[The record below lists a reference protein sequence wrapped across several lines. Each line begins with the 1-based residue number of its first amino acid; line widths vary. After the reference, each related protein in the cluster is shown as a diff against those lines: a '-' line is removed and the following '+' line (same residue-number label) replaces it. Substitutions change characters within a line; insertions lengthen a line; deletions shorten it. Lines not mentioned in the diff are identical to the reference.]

1 MNQSMNPSM
10 NPTILEYGYVIKFVS
25 SNPLYEG
32 KYFFIDRLYD
42 DKLIIL
48 SDKETIT
55 LAITDEVL
63 DDKTIEKIIIVY
75 KPKKGQGFIV
85 QHKLFV
91 SQFIEIEFDDA
102 KVSGKI
108 VNILNDKIIQVELV
122 EQSSNVSPITLYIP
136 LDRGLPK
143 QIISIKIIH
152 VKRKE
157 KGQGEEEKGGEEGE
171 EYAEKEFEDGLLNVV
186 EEDIEEQD
194 QFYYSIDQQKNDF
207 LENLLMYIPPEQR
220 TPKKLKELNKMI
232 KRYVELR
239 TKYTTFSDGIYIN
252 YLQYD
257 QILATTIGLENKLYV
272 PVTKGVHIK
281 LSDPSEFEGIKENF
295 FKETDI
301 EDEWKKDFSDLKD
314 SVSFTK
320 QLDLINNFDNYIY
333 QSKPNA
339 NQIKVNKDQDK
350 NTLAYILGKTEYS
363 LMITKPFVVDSFLG
377 HPTFFIDYSKANLN
391 RSFVMEKVDLSLR
404 PYYPS
409 MYRIDEGKFCENNT
423 TRIYYKNEEKFDT
436 FEKYVKK
443 MIPTMDNFIDCINK
457 PFINMMDVLKELNI
471 LEINELNAPNYLL
484 VNEKIKKNVNKIKQ
498 NFIKTA
504 PSYLTKPNKD
514 KIISNQINDD
524 ILSEYENLSKIS
536 GLKKYFSNSEIFK
549 MAEVDMY
556 RLLSFHYAIRNA
568 TLYNST
574 DAEIQAVIE
583 EIKQEKDT
591 PLQRKIHKKY
601 FSKEEKDRDNFKPI
615 IMRDIE
621 LEEPDVDVF
630 KSTLDIL
637 YDQLIQSTNTSIQ
650 ITQSLENFKDKVAI
664 LIDNGLNNIDGL
676 FTPSAFKIIREFII
690 KNKIVNGDIATLND
704 ELYVWQNDKWIEY
717 KDEPVTKKLVTVKG
731 ELDPSKKEELY
742 TKRIEQLLL
751 DIENDKVRVREIRD
765 VLNEENKV
773 EMKRMIQSFIKQNLS
788 KELKYNNEKL
798 FLEKEE
804 LGDRGIVVSPH
815 EHLRDKILQVYE
827 LDIKYKA
834 LQIFIERYCKKGRDP
849 HWYYCIDTG
858 VKLLPTFFNDIAT
871 AYLITNNYEDTLE
884 RICLDRG
891 ALSDSGDKWV
901 DKYSGY
907 IIKNIEFDY
916 DEGYTETGFKNISRS
931 IVEGPELPAREED
944 PIMNSIKAL
953 IKYAGLADVGDDI
966 EWIHSYVMQTY
977 DTAMRVNK
985 SAAKAKYILYVIS
998 IISVILVYVQ
1008 TLERISFVKAFP
1020 NCKVSFSGYPLEDGD
1035 GGIKYLCCIVSKMN
1049 KPDLPFSS
1057 VARTKI
1063 EDLEKNVHDFI
1074 RKFLLTNL
1082 EIEDKLKE
1090 RRLHKRIEDVSHY
1103 TPWNL
1108 FLPRLKPFRPSVF
1121 EDIGTLADKMYC
1133 LSFEVQYKIHK
1144 FVSTQPPIL
1153 MNHNQMP
1160 YLVNTCCNEDNNT
1173 SHYFSKKDPSIVDV
1187 LRRIRE
1193 LSEKNKTIQFLL
1205 KHPIMYS
1212 YENTKKVSIPIS
1224 TELDE
1229 DTLFT
1234 GLIKLFN
1241 FDNAL
1246 PIPFTL
1252 AMYDIEKPGEYYNKN
1267 DDMKLKIRKLKEH
1280 GYDMT
1285 EEILYK
1291 MLQSSATIVR
1301 TVIKQAPPDKPIEDP
1316 IMAFFG
1322 TKEIKN
1328 KAFEMLMRK
1337 KEECMQ
1343 YADAKDVR
1351 YYDLLLTMDFK
1362 KDKRS
1367 STIPV
1372 EMEHFTYMY
1381 QVLYNKIQSLIN
1393 FSEMVTSKKNKPDTV
1408 TCKHWK
1414 LSSFHYSDISKF
1426 VKSYYNKIGEF
1437 FKNKELAD
1445 ALLKL
1450 PLDKYKA
1457 MLNIPIKD
1465 PETKYLVYHYIF
1477 VSIYELYLSS
1487 KSKSIK
1493 MYLDTI
1499 TFLFLHENKRALN
1512 FDLKTIK
1519 YEIKKSK
1526 KSEAEI
1532 KTTYLG
1538 QLQYDERASE
1548 NVMKNLKLG
1557 KWGIGLQKSMFEYN
1571 KDTYL
1576 QDKTAAD
1583 EVIALMGPDAELD
1596 AQLEI
1601 DAELVG
1607 NVEEGD
1613 EVNEYVAFMAEDD
1626 DYQEGFDGDEL
1637 Y

>member
-1 MNQSMNPSM
+1 MSMSRM
-10 NPTILEYGYVIKFVS
+10 SRMSTTSILEYGYVIKFVS
-25 SNPLYEG
+25 SNPIYEG

-55 LAITDEVL
+55 LGITDETL
-63 DDKTIEKIIIVY
+63 DDKSIEKIIIVY
-75 KPKKGQGFIV
+75 KPKQGQGFIF
-85 QHKLFV
+85 QHKLFLG
-91 SQFIEIEFDDA
+91 QFIEIEFEDV
-102 KVSGKI
+102 KVIGKI
-108 VNILNDKIIQVELV
+108 TNTLKDKIIQVET
-122 EQSSNVSPITLYIP
+122 EPTSNDSPITLYIP

-143 QIISIKIIH
+143 QIISIKIH
-152 VKRKE
+152 VKEGRERKRE
-157 KGQGEEEKGGEEGE
+157 GEREEATGEDEEGATGE
-171 EYAEKEFEDGLLNVV
+171 DKEFEDGLLNVV

-194 QFYYSIDQQKNDF
+194 QFYYSIEQQKNDF
-207 LENLLMYIPPEQR
+207 LENLLMYIPVEQR

-232 KRYVELR
+232 KRYIELR
-239 TKYTTFSDGIYIN
+239 TKYTTFSDGVYIN
-252 YLQYD
+252 YLQYE

-272 PVTKGVHIK
+272 PVTKGVHVK
-281 LSDPSEFEGIKENF
+281 LSNPSEFEGMKENF

-301 EDEWKKDFSDLKD
+301 DDEWKKDFSDLKE

-320 QLDLINNFDNYIY
+320 QLDLIHNFDNLIY
-333 QSKPNA
+333 HSKPNA
-339 NQIKVNKDQDK
+339 NQIKTKPK
-350 NTLAYILGKTEYS
+350 NMLAYILGKTEYP
-363 LMITKPFVVDSFLG
+363 LMITKPFIVDSFIG
-377 HPTFFIDYSKANLN
+377 HPNFFIDYSKLVLN
-391 RSFVMEKVDLSLR
+391 RSFLMEKSDLSLR

-409 MYRIDEGKFCENNT
+409 MYRIDEGKFCENAN
-423 TRIYYKNEEKFDT
+423 RVYYKNENDT

-443 MIPTMDNFIDCINK
+443 MIPTMNEFIECVNK
-457 PFINMMDVLKELNI
+457 PFVNMVDVLKELNI
-471 LEINELNAPNYLL
+471 LEINELNASNYLL
-484 VNEKIKKNVNKIKQ
+484 VNEIIKKNVNKIKQ

-514 KIISNQINDD
+514 KIISSQMNDD
-524 ILSEYENLSKIS
+524 ILTEYKNLSKLAS
-536 GLKKYFSNSEIFK
+536 SKKYFSNSEIFK
-549 MAEVDMY
+549 MAEVDLY
-556 RLLSFHYAIRNA
+556 RLLAFHYSIRNA
-568 TLYNST
+568 ALYHST
-574 DAEIQAVIE
+574 DAEIQAIIA

-601 FSKEEKDRDNFKPI
+601 YSKEEKDRDNFKPI
-615 IMRDIE
+615 IIRDTEIE
-621 LEEPDVDVF
+621 DEPEVF

-637 YDQLIQSTNTSIQ
+637 YEELIKTQTANATIQ
-650 ITQSLENFKDKVAI
+650 ITQSLEHFKDKIAI
-664 LIDNGLNNIDGL
+664 LLDNGLNNIDGL
-676 FTPSAFKIIREFII
+676 FSPSAFKIIREFII
-690 KNKIVNGDIATLND
+690 KNKIVNGDIAVLND
-704 ELYVWQNDKWIEY
+704 ELYVWKDKWVEY

-731 ELDPSKKEELY
+731 ELDPSKKEEMY
-742 TKRIEQLLL
+742 TKRIHQLLV
-751 DIENDKVRVREIRD
+751 DIENDKVRVKEIKD
-765 VLNEENKV
+765 ALNEENKV
-773 EMKRMIQSFIKQNLS
+773 EMKIMIQTFIKQNLS

-804 LGDRGIVVSPH
+804 LGDKGIIVSPH
-815 EHLRDKILQVYE
+815 EHVRDKILQVYE

-834 LQIFIERYCKKGRDP
+834 LQIFIERYCKNARDP
-849 HWYYCIDTG
+849 NWYYCIDTG
-858 VKLLPTFFNDIAT
+858 VKLLPTFFNDMAT
-871 AYLITNNYEDTLE
+871 AYLITHNYEDTLE
-884 RICLDRG
+884 KICLDRG

-931 IVEGPELPAREED
+931 QIEGPELPAREED

-966 EWIHSYVMQTY
+966 EWIHSYVMQSH

-985 SAAKAKYILYVIS
+985 SAAKAQYILYVIS

-1008 TLERISFVKAFP
+1008 TLERISFIKAFP

-1057 VARTKI
+1057 VARTKS

-1074 RKFLLTNL
+1074 KKFLLTNL

-1090 RRLHKRIEDVSHY
+1090 RRLHKRVEDVSHY

-1108 FLPRLKPFRPSVF
+1108 FLPRLKPFIPSVF
-1121 EDIGTLADKMYC
+1121 EDVGSLEDKMYC
-1133 LSFEVQYKIHK
+1133 LSFELQYKIHR

-1173 SHYFSKKDPSIVDV
+1173 HHYFVKKDPTIADV
-1187 LRRIRE
+1187 LKRIYD
-1193 LSEKNKTIQFLL
+1193 LSKKNKVIQHLL
-1205 KHPIMYS
+1205 KHPIVYS
-1212 YENTKKVSIPIS
+1212 YANTKKVSIPIS
-1224 TELDE
+1224 SQLDE
-1229 DTLFT
+1229 VTLFT
-1234 GLIKLFN
+1234 GLIQLFN

-1252 AMYDIEKPGEYYNKN
+1252 AMFDIEKPGEYYNKN
-1267 DDMKLKIRKLKEH
+1267 DDIKLKIRKLKEH
-1280 GYDMT
+1280 GYDIT
-1285 EEILYK
+1285 EETLYK

-1301 TVIKQAPPDKPIEDP
+1301 NTLKQGPPDKPIDDP
-1316 IMAFFG
+1316 IMAFFD

-1328 KAFEMLMRK
+1328 KAFEMLMKK
-1337 KEECMQ
+1337 KEECMK
-1343 YADAKDVR
+1343 YLDAKDK
-1351 YYDLLLTMDFK
+1351 YYESVLTMDFK

-1372 EMEHFTYMY
+1372 EIEHFTYMY
-1381 QVLYNKIQSLIN
+1381 QVLYNKIQSFIN
-1393 FSEMVTSKKNKPDTV
+1393 FSEMVISKKDKPDTYV
-1408 TCKHWK
+1408 CKHWK
-1414 LSSFHYSDISKF
+1414 LSSFHYNDIAGF
-1426 VKSYYNKIGEF
+1426 VKSYYNGIGGF
-1437 FKNKELAD
+1437 FKNKELSD
-1445 ALLKL
+1445 ALLQL
-1450 PLDKYKA
+1450 PLDKYKS
-1457 MLNIPIKD
+1457 MLNLQIKD

-1477 VSIYELYLSS
+1477 VSIYQLYLSS

-1493 MYLDTI
+1493 LYLDSI
-1499 TFLFLHENKRALN
+1499 TKLFAHENKRALN

-1519 YEIKKSK
+1519 YEIKLSK
-1526 KSEAEI
+1526 KNEAEI

-1538 QLQYDERASE
+1538 KLQYDERASE

-1557 KWGIGLQKSMFEYN
+1557 KWGVGLQKSMFEYN

-1576 QDKTAAD
+1576 QDKTDAD
-1583 EVIALMGPDAELD
+1583 EVIAMGTAELDAELD
-1596 AQLEI
+1596 A
-1601 DAELVG
+1601 DAELAG
-1607 NVEEGD
+1607 NGEEG
-1613 EVNEYVAFMAEDD
+1613 EVNEYAAFMPEDD
-1626 DYQEGFDGDEL
+1626 DYVEGFDGDEL